1 MAAFTLLPS
10 LAARFAPADVVPP
23 APQILKM
30 RFRDRTADV
39 DPSSQVKTPP
49 PTQLQGAFASRARD
63 RVPGGRDTAFPAG
76 AERGFENALPRAV
89 AQTAAP
95 ASRSEPPPTDA
106 DAAKPRASTDAV
118 RAVLRDAVQ
127 SEKSMLT
134 GRREPASAGSAA
146 GTTPN
151 PRTLEAP
158 DETGALQFGDYAF
171 STLAWKYEPYWEHM
185 KTKLYANWHP
195 PAAYKDYGII
205 PGGWTMVR
213 VVLERNGRIRNCKI
227 IGEKGHASLHPA
239 SFGAMQG
246 AAPFR
251 PLPVEF
257 PDDSLVVTV
266 RFMYLPPGATP
277 EDPQP

>member
-1 MAAFTLLPS
+1 M
-10 LAARFAPADVVPP
+10 
-23 APQILKM
+23 
-30 RFRDRTADV
+30 
-39 DPSSQVKTPP
+39 PP
-49 PTQLQGAFASRARD
+49 PTPLQGALASRARD
-63 RVPGGRDTAFPAG
+63 RVPGTQDTPFPAG
-76 AERGFENALPRAV
+76 AERGFEDALRAV
-89 AQTAAP
+89 LH
-95 ASRSEPPPTDA
+95 
-106 DAAKPRASTDAV
+106 DAV
-118 RAVLRDAVQ
+118 R
-127 SEKSMLT
+127 SEKSLLT
-134 GRREPASAGSAA
+134 GRREASTAGSAA
-146 GTTPN
+146 GTTPHS
-151 PRTLEAP
+151 RTMEAP
-158 DETGALQFGDYAF
+158 DETGALQFGDFAF
-171 STLAWKYEPYWEHM
+171 STTEWKWRPYWQHM
-185 KTKLYANWHP
+185 RTKLYANWHP

-213 VVLERNGRIRNCKI
+213 VVLDRNGHIRNCRI